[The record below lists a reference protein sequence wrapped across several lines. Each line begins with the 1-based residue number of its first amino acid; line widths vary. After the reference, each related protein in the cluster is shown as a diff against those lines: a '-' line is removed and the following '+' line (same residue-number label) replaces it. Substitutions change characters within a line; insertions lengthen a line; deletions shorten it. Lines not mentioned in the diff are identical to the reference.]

1 MFKKILLLCIVAT
14 LSFAS
19 FKEVDYVQ
27 MQDMIKKGVKV
38 IDIRRID
45 EFKRFGIIKSAHTLT
60 FFDNQGHYDIPSWM
74 NKFVKIVK
82 NKDEPFILY
91 CAHANRSK
99 VVGNFLDK
107 QVGYKNV
114 YDLKGGIEYGWID
127 KGLKTVKYK

>member
-1 MFKKILLLCIVAT
+1 MFKKILLLCLITT

-19 FKEVDYVQ
+19 FSEVDYKQ
-27 MQDMIKKGVKV
+27 LQNMIKKGVKV

-60 FFDNQGHYDIPSWM
+60 FFDDRGNYDISSWM
-74 NKFVKIVK
+74 NKFTKIVK
-82 NKDEPFILY
+82 SKDESFVLY

-99 VVGNFLDK
+99 VVGDFLSK